1 MPKESRSKAALVAK
15 AQQRAAELQHLEKAV
30 AWCVENDAGPKA
42 ACKTGLF
49 PNLTRSK
56 IETAVAK
63 HRAGKPLER
72 ISNRLMTATEEKDI
86 CDWIIKSGQNSNPAP
101 LRAIGEQIVKVL
113 KARFLF
119 NKSKRFSPKS
129 TTKLSKAALNAIQT
143 EGWQP
148 WPTFWQDFFARHWDR
163 IGRYKPRSAE
173 KSRVEKQTEAVVQY
187 HFRGPAGL
195 IAHLKHVGNWD
206 EETSEIKDTRA
217 LGNTDETPQFFAY
230 SAQGTRQQVACAAG
244 TRPEKAMPLSREQAS
259 CNFTWAADGF
269 QHASQW
275 LFGREHFTEGM
286 AVEAPKGTKSFARP
300 EIYTKEMKSTR
311 CLVSL
316 TAKGVQTAASFVEFL
331 EYLSADIDAR
341 SAAEVAEGRPPI
353 FRPFTLML
361 DNHSSRYGP
370 EVLAAAADAEN
381 RLGIALFTEE
391 GKTSGFLQALD
402 QFNAKWHHVY
412 GKGRDEYMLTYESVY
427 GVPLESIG
435 IPEFLR
441 IIGGDDDLDFPGIYF
456 CWASALDV
464 KKAWRRVGIVGKRID
479 DSQIDR
485 TYFIDQAAPPAAA
498 PQEETLEQKIKTPPG
513 VRSGSQAAKDYKIR
527 VLTEE
532 LERVQK
538 REFSPSEMG
547 LLEPRQVTKKQ
558 KPERS
563 KARISATSGSMS
575 LNNINGQT
583 QAQEAERKAEAAR
596 VAAKKAES
604 AAKKAAAEQEV
615 AALEAAFELCKDGC
629 ACGGG
634 DSCPAKGLARC
645 ETCSALKKA
654 LKGGQWVG
662 RADCRVK
669 ACVDARKGPLLL
681 GFNGP
686 DDAGEAEGAA
696 LVLQ

>member
-1 MPKESRSKAALVAK
+1 MAGQSRSKAALAAK
-15 AQQRAAELQHLEKAV
+15 AQQAAAELKLLHKAV
-30 AWCVENDAGPKA
+30 EWCIEHGKGGKA

-49 PNLTRSK
+49 PNLKRTR
-56 IETAVAK
+56 IDNAVTKA
-63 HRAGKPLER
+63 RAGKSLER
-72 ISNRLMTATEEKDI
+72 MSNRLMTPEEEQEI
-86 CDWIIKSGQNSNPAP
+86 CQWIIASAQNSNPAP
-101 LRAIGEQIVKVL
+101 LKDIGHKIQKVL
-113 KARFLF
+113 RARFLF
-119 NKSKRFSPKS
+119 NKQRKFSPKT
-129 TTKLSKAALNAIQT
+129 TTKLSNAALNAVRT
-143 EGWQP
+143 DGWQP
-148 WPTFWQDFFARHWDR
+148 WPTFWQDFFARHWEV

-173 KSRVEKQTEAVVQY
+173 KSRVEKQTEAVVQH

-217 LGNTDETPQFFAY
+217 LGNTDENPQFFAY
-230 SAQGTRQQVACAAG
+230 SAQGTRRQVACAAG

-259 CNFTWAADGF
+259 CNFTWASDGF
-269 QHASQW
+269 QHCSQW
-275 LFGREHFTEGM
+275 LFGREHFTEAM
-286 AVEAPKGTKSFARP
+286 AAEAPEGTKSFARP

-331 EYLSADIDAR
+331 EYLSADVDAR

-353 FRPFTLML
+353 HRPFTLML

-381 RLGIALFTEE
+381 RLGISLFTEE

-402 QFNAKWHHVY
+402 QYNAKWHHVY

-427 GVPLESIG
+427 GEPLESIG
-435 IPEFLR
+435 IAEFLR

-464 KKAWRRVGIVGKRID
+464 KKAWRRVGVVGKRID

-485 TYFIDQAAPPAAA
+485 TYFIDQAPPSAAA
-498 PQEETLEQKIKTPPG
+498 PQEKTLEEKIKTPPG

-532 LERVQK
+532 LERAQK
-538 REFSPSEMG
+538 REFSPTEMG

-563 KARISATSGSMS
+563 KTRISATSGSMA

-596 VAAKKAES
+596 IAAKKAES

-634 DSCPAKGLARC
+634 DSCPAKGLVRC

-681 GFNGP
+681 GFNGAA
-686 DDAGEAEGAA
+686 DSREAEGVAQ
-696 LVLQ
+696 LLE